1 MSKIMDLGIVQT
13 IRWALGIDKEL
24 EQLRAQFAKTTTE
37 YNAKIEAL
45 QSSLND
51 TIMLKKLE
59 F

>member
-1 MSKIMDLGIVQT
+1 MDLGIVQT